1 MKHTKHILALA
12 LALVMVCGLLAVTA
26 SADTLRNQWPLYIA
40 HYQFL
45 GLERPTVLDSFI
57 SATTN
62 FADDYYLCV
71 DMEIISAKYDIPEYN
86 NGRLGWIEEFSYKQF
101 ESNIANRPNDLKDIF
116 TTEKWE
122 AVVQNWQPI
131 ANKTDSTITFRFS
144 PTEHCDYLNVHDG
157 RDCGRENVSACYY
170 GHHSECINPKYAV
183 EYVIT
188 PKMEPEP
195 TPAPTP
201 TPTPTPTPAPTPQP
215 TPTPQPPAAQPTI
228 TVDNKAMS
236 VKHDTVTVTINGQPV
251 ELEAVVLTDANG
263 GAYTYFK
270 LRDVGQSVGF
280 NVDWSAETGIIV
292 DSANN

>member
-12 LALVMVCGLLAVTA
+12 LALVMVCGLLPMTA

-57 SATTN
+57 GATTH
-62 FADDYYLCV
+62 FAYDYYLCV
-71 DMEIISAKYDIPEYN
+71 DMEIISAKYDDPVYN
-86 NGRLGWIEEFSYKQF
+86 NGRIGWIEDFSYEQCKP
-101 ESNIANRPNDLKDIF
+101 NIANRPDDLNDIF
-116 TTEKWE
+116 MTEKWE

-170 GHHSECINPKYAV
+170 GHHSECINPEYAV

-188 PKMEPEP
+188 PKAEPE
-195 TPAPTP
+195 PTP
-201 TPTPTPTPAPTPQP
+201 TPTPTPTPQP
-215 TPTPQPPAAQPTI
+215 TPTSQPPAPQPTI

-280 NVDWSAETGIIV
+280 NVDWSAETGITV

>member
-57 SATTN
+57 GATTN
-62 FADDYYLCV
+62 FAYDYYLCV
-71 DMEIISAKYDIPEYN
+71 DMEIISANPEYNIPEYN
-86 NGRLGWIEEFSYKQF
+86 NGRLGWIEDFSYEQC
-101 ESNIANRPNDLKDIF
+101 EPNITNRPDDLNDIF
-116 TTEKWE
+116 MTKEWE
-122 AVVQNWQPI
+122 TVVQNWQPI

-170 GHHSECINPKYAV
+170 DHHSECINPEYAV

-188 PKMEPEP
+188 PKAEPE
-195 TPAPTP
+195 PTP
-201 TPTPTPTPAPTPQP
+201 TPTPTPTPQP
-215 TPTPQPPAAQPTI
+215 TPTSQPPAPQPTI

-280 NVDWSAETGIIV
+280 NVDWSAETGITV